1 MKGQTGF
8 KGNYV
13 IYASLNNT
21 AENIVTMS
29 MKD

>member
-13 IYASLNNT
+13 IYASLNYT
-21 AENIVTMS
+21 AENIVTM
-29 MKD
+29 KD